1 MIDEGIPDRIDPLV
15 DDPLYLNKN
24 IPVYMTAIAESFT
37 SQYYRSLSIPSWE
50 RFGYTVTHMES
61 VTEQEAKEQLVY
73 RWFKVRKELFGT
85 ARRDFYLSEKIT
97 FINHHNLWQHVV
109 NTNKPSIIIEHD
121 CQLHHDIKKSV
132 EDYNFRPFASSHV
145 LDPRREMRKKRKS
158 NPYFRLKPSVGYYI
172 TPMGALQ
179 LIRYL
184 DQRTEITRD
193 INQFLADMCK
203 TNKWLE
209 RHQLWLRERTPQE
222 LSEYVFA
229 HEIFDA
235 EYGKIVKDGSI
246 HYQRS

>member
-37 SQYYRSLSIPSWE
+37 SHYYRSLSIPSWE
-50 RFGYTVTHMES
+50 RFGYTVTHTES
-61 VTEQEAKEQLVY
+61 VTEQEAKDQLIY
-73 RWFKVRKELFGT
+73 RWFKVRKALFGT
-85 ARRDFYLSEKIT
+85 ARRDFYLSEKIS
-97 FINHHNLWQHVV
+97 FVNHYNLWNQVV

-132 EDYNFRPFASSHV
+132 GHYDLRPFTSSHV
-145 LDPRREMRKKRKS
+145 LNPSQEMRQQRKS

-172 TPMGALQ
+172 TPVGARKL
-179 LIRYL
+179 LRYL
-184 DQRTEITRD
+184 SDRTEITRD
-193 INQFLADMCK
+193 TNQFLADMCK
-203 TNKWLE
+203 KNNWLQK
-209 RHQLWLRERTPQE
+209 HQLWLREKSPEE